1 MHKFKL
7 CLLDFEKSDFVI
19 VYAEAARELGGDFR
33 NIFGRQSGLALI
45 GELVEWQSRRSQRR
59 FSSDAAQIYRVV
71 RQKSNRARCCF
82 IKVISSVI

>member
-7 CLLDFEKSDFVI
+7 RLLDFEQSDFVI
-19 VYAEAARELGGDFR
+19 VYAEAARELGGDFGDNFR
-33 NIFGRQSGLALI
+33 RQSGLALI

-71 RQKSNRARCCF
+71 RQKSSRAGC
-82 IKVISSVI
+82 